1 MQDLLK
7 ARFLT
12 TNFTNLQG
20 LKAVPLGLLLL
31 AVVIWANSLSYPARN
46 FLVPVAAAL
55 GAVVLYAL
63 IERYYLRH
71 YGRVER
77 TAQQIHSEVIIGI
90 IGGILGLAAVLVDL
104 TRSLPVSLVGLV
116 FALAFPAEY
125 LRIFRLEKTPYY
137 LWQTFAG
144 FVIILGATLLPVF
157 GLSGWW
163 QSLGFR
169 SNLMAVLV
177 VSSIVMVAAGL
188 CGHAYFTR
196 QFPPQEG

>member
-7 ARFLT
+7 IRFLT
-12 TNFTNLQG
+12 INFSNLQG

-31 AVVIWANSLSYPARN
+31 AVVLWANSLSYPARN
-46 FLVPVAAAL
+46 FLVPVTAAL
-55 GAVVLYAL
+55 GAVALYAL
-63 IERYYLRH
+63 IERYYRRH
-71 YGRVER
+71 YGKVER
-77 TAQQIHSEVIIGI
+77 TARQIRLEVIIGI

-104 TRSLPVSLVGLV
+104 TRSLSVSLVGLV

-125 LRIFRLEKTPYY
+125 LRIFRLEKAPYY
-137 LWQTFAG
+137 LWQTSAG
-144 FVIILGATLLPVF
+144 FIIVLGATLLPVF

-163 QSLGFR
+163 QELGLR

-177 VSSIVMVAAGL
+177 VTSIVMVISGL

-196 QFPPQEG
+196 QFPPKEA